1 MSEKANKIL
10 YMVLSLLIAIL
21 FWLYVDG
28 QEGNK
33 MTRSYY
39 NIPIEFIGEESSL
52 FNRGLM
58 LEEGGGTM
66 VDLRLSGPRAVL
78 SGLNQKDIHLQANL
92 NSITG
97 PGRWQLT
104 YSIFFPDNI
113 NRSEITVES
122 QSLYS
127 VTVLASQ
134 LSSRTIPVKAVVEG
148 EVPEPYIYRGER
160 LELDPLE
167 LTISGKEEVIDQV
180 REAQVVID
188 LTGQEETIQQEFE
201 YQLLDKNGEVVDTEG
216 IICSFKRVS
225 VTAPIL
231 LIKDLDL
238 AVKLVEAP
246 GAMLENVDYKI
257 LQPGTN
263 DATKK
268 ITVAG
273 PAASLEGKEN
283 IILGEFDLADYSTD
297 VDIPIDIN
305 MPADCENLSGIT
317 QVVLSIQFKGLTTKM
332 FSVSNITTRNHS
344 EGQSASVITSALNV
358 VLRGDPA
365 DLEQVTAENIR
376 VVADLKNYNNDGT
389 VTVPASVYV
398 DGFDAVG
405 AAGIYTVTVKLT
417 S

>member
-148 EVPEPYIYRGER
+148 EVPEPYIYRGEG